1 MGTPADAEGESH
13 GGKRTTLLISAL
25 AAGLLGGAL
34 AATFIIMRRRRHA
47 AEPTER
53 AERLVGACYDLIGKI
68 DERLSG
74 LGAGLADAPQAPA
87 DR

>member
-1 MGTPADAEGESH
+1 MEPEESSS
-13 GGKRTTLLISAL
+13 KRTTLIISAL

-47 AEPTER
+47 VEPTER
-53 AERLVGACYDLIGKI
+53 AEQLVGACYELIGKI

-74 LGAGLADAPQAPA
+74 LGAQLADAERAA
-87 DR
+87 AAR